1 MDIQTN
7 LREALETSGTLS
19 DGFERV
25 KYEKFLQV
33 IVTVRDSNK
42 SNPCLIKE
50 VVINLESEAFNVIVL
65 RNNLVIE
72 LP

>member
-7 LREALETSGTLS
+7 LREALETSDTLS

-33 IVTVRDSNK
+33 IVTVKDSNE
-42 SNPCLIKE
+42 SNPCLFKE

-65 RNNLVIE
+65 RNN
-72 LP
+72 